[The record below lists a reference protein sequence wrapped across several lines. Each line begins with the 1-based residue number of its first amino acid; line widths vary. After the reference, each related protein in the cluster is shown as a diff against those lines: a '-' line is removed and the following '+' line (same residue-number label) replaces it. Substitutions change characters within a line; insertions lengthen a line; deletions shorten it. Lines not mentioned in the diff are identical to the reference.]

1 MKLSWL
7 GHACF
12 ALEQDG
18 YRLVID
24 PYEGVSGYPEL
35 RTEAHAVLCSHGHH
49 DHNAVECV
57 ALLPQKEFPFTVRTV
72 ETCHDEQ
79 GGALRGSNTIHI
91 VTAGGVTVAH
101 LGDLGHRLTAEQA
114 AAIGKVD
121 GVLVPVGGVYTV
133 DAAAARDVCDVL
145 APKWIVPMHY
155 YHAPY
160 GLTNV
165 AGVED
170 FLALYPTARFLA
182 RNTFEA
188 DAATT
193 GVIVPGYGG

>member
-35 RTEAHAVLCSHGHH
+35 QTEAHAVLCSHGHH

-57 ALLPQKEFPFTVRTV
+57 TLLPQKESPFTVRAV

-133 DAAAARDVCDVL
+133 DAAAAKDVCDAL

-155 YHAPY
+155 HHAPY

-182 RNTFEA
+182 RSTFEA
-188 DAATT
+188 DDAA